1 MSSAAAAQVRAVVED
16 VVLAAG
22 LDLEDVIVRRAGQ
35 RSLVQIVVDRDG
47 GVDLDTVAVTARG
60 CSDALDSVELFG
72 GAYDL
77 EVSSPGVDRPLTE
90 PRHWR
95 RNTGRLVAAKLRDG
109 KTVTGRIVAS
119 DDDAIVLSVDSSERT
134 IAYAD
139 LARGVVQVEFK
150 RPAGADSGK
159 DFDDTDDT
167 DDIDDVGDT
176 DHDED
181 DEEAAR

>member
-16 VVLAAG
+16 VVGAAG
-22 LDLEDVIVRRAGQ
+22 LDLEDVVVRRAGQ

-60 CSDALDSVELFG
+60 CSDALDSIELFG

-109 KTVTGRIVAS
+109 KTVTGRIVAI
-119 DDDAIVLSVDSSERT
+119 DDDGIVLSVGSRERT

-139 LARGVVQVEFK
+139 LVRGVVQVEFK
-150 RPAGADSGK
+150 RPTGADSGK
-159 DFDDTDDT
+159 DFDDA